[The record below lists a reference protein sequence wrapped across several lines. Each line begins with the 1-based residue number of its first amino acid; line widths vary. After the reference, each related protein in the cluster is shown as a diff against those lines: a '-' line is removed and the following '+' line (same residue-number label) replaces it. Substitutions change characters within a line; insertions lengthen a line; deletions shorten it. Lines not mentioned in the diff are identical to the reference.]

1 MWDFYNDMGVLRP
14 LNYVSD
20 NNMQRLSVSESI
32 SKRWTTVKTKVV
44 GGPSFECIDNDIL
57 LGIDLKSIVIET
69 VKLFVSWPFQVCMMS
84 LTRTIINLNIEK
96 SL

>member
-1 MWDFYNDMGVLRP
+1 MWDSYNDMGVLRP

-44 GGPSFECIDNDIL
+44 RGPSFECIDNDIL

-69 VKLFVSWPFQVCMMS
+69 VVCFLAVSS
-84 LTRTIINLNIEK
+84 LYDEFNKDDNQFK
-96 SL
+96 Y

>member
-32 SKRWTTVKTKVV
+32 SKRWATVKTKVV
-44 GGPSFECIDNDIL
+44 GGPSFECIDNIL

-69 VKLFVSWPFQVCMMS
+69 VVCFLAVSS
-84 LTRTIINLNIEK
+84 LYDKFNKDDNQFK
-96 SL
+96 Y

>member
-20 NNMQRLSVSESI
+20 NNMLRLSVSESN

-44 GGPSFECIDNDIL
+44 GGPSFEYIDNDIL

-69 VKLFVSWPFQVCMMS
+69 VVCFLAVSS
-84 LTRTIINLNIEK
+84 LYDKFNKDDNQFK
-96 SL
+96 Y

>member
-1 MWDFYNDMGVLRP
+1 MWDFYNDMRVLRP

-20 NNMQRLSVSESI
+20 NNMLRLSVSESN

-69 VKLFVSWPFQVCMMS
+69 VVCFLVVSS
-84 LTRTIINLNIEK
+84 LYDKFNEDDNQFK
-96 SL
+96 Y

>member
-32 SKRWTTVKTKVV
+32 SKRWTTVKKRWLE
-44 GGPSFECIDNDIL
+44 GRL
-57 LGIDLKSIVIET
+57 LNVSIISC
-69 VKLFVSWPFQVCMMS
+69 LG
-84 LTRTIINLNIEK
+84 
-96 SL
+96 

>member
-1 MWDFYNDMGVLRP
+1 
-14 LNYVSD
+14 
-20 NNMQRLSVSESI
+20 
-32 SKRWTTVKTKVV
+32 VV

-69 VKLFVSWPFQVCMMS
+69 VVSWPFQACMMS

>member
-32 SKRWTTVKTKVV
+32 SKRWTTVKKRWLE
-44 GGPSFECIDNDIL
+44 GRLFECIDNIL

-69 VKLFVSWPFQVCMMS
+69 VVCFLAVSS
-84 LTRTIINLNIEK
+84 LYDKFNKDDNQFK
-96 SL
+96 Y

>member
-20 NNMQRLSVSESI
+20 TNMLRLSVSESN

-44 GGPSFECIDNDIL
+44 EGPSFECIDNDIL

-69 VKLFVSWPFQVCMMS
+69 VVCFLAVSSVYDKFNKDDNQF
-84 LTRTIINLNIEK
+84 K
-96 SL
+96 Y